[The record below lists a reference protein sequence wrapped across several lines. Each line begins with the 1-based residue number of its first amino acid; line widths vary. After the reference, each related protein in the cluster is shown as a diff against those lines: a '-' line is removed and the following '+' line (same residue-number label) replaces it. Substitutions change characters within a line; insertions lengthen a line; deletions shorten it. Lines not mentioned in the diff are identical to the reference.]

1 MRCSGCGSKRSARE
15 EEDCEEWQQEE
26 VHKLQRVGQQFLEQ
40 EREEQLQKEEVARLQ
55 CEVQELQLMRQLG
68 EQGQDKQRSPD
79 LPHMDYKP
87 QP

>member
-15 EEDCEEWQQEE
+15 E
-26 VHKLQRVGQQFLEQ
+26 V
-40 EREEQLQKEEVARLQ
+40 EREEQQVQEEVARLQ
-55 CEVQELQLMRQLG
+55 REVQELQLMRQLG
-68 EQGQDKQRSPD
+68 KQGQDKRRSPD